1 MSIILN
7 RLRIGA
13 ISLTLSLIESKV
25 LLRILRF
32 HQISGSRRVKFL
44 KMLKL
49 SHQQKREVMEMELK
63 AINTQTGQIFEGGLD
78 QIVAWME
85 TVTEDFPK
93 VDAIANVMADMEVI
107 PEDNDMM
114 DEKFDEINR
123 LGEEIGV
130 EFLPVDEWGHI
141 SR

>member
-7 RLRIGA
+7 RLRVDVIP
-13 ISLTLSLIESKV
+13 SLSRLIESKV

-32 HQISGSRRVKFL
+32 HQISGSRRVKFS

-107 PEDNDMM
+107 PEDSDMM
-114 DEKFDEINR
+114 DEKIDEINR

-130 EFLPVDEWGHI
+130 EFLPVDED
-141 SR
+141 